1 MQNTPG
7 VRSPTLPLDSSI
19 RHATLGP
26 RGDILFQP
34 TADSR
39 LKRAR
44 QINSRAAVVA
54 ERLDKDFS
62 DQAGVLDCAVLWA
75 CDILERVRAD
85 FVPRLFARE
94 GRQGDFRGE
103 DDRDDS
109 SVSTVVLLSL

>member
-1 MQNTPG
+1 VSAARLFRSTP
-7 VRSPTLPLDSSI
+7 PFD
-19 RHATLGP
+19 HATLGH
-26 RGDILFQP
+26 RGEILIQP

-39 LKRAR
+39 LERAR
-44 QINSRAAVVA
+44 QINPRTAVVA

-94 GRQGDFRGE
+94 GCKDDRRGE
-103 DDRDDS
+103 DDRDDP
-109 SVSTVVLLSL
+109 SVSTEVVLPSL